1 MNSRQFESS
10 KRNRLTAVGDNHVLR
25 PFCAS
30 DHSAVASLLKD
41 LPSTYPGGDLWL
53 HRRLQDVKSFKAFCT
68 VVLVRGVLA
77 GLTIEVEKGERR
89 RKLSTV
95 FVDPAF
101 RGAGLGSLLLRNCS
115 RTWEKCELD
124 EVFVTVRSTKLH
136 DTGVF
141 LMLNGFQAIAIE
153 KDRYGDGNDEA
164 ILRWAPAT
172 SWAANQFSASHDCS
186 SHNPLLIS
194 SVLQG

>member
-1 MNSRQFESS
+1 MNSRHLGSS
-10 KRNRLTAVGDNHVLR
+10 KRNHLTAAGDNHVLR
-25 PFCAS
+25 PFCPS

-68 VVLVRGVLA
+68 VVLVQSVLA

-101 RGAGLGSLLLRNCS
+101 RGAGLGSLLLKNCS
-115 RTWEKCELD
+115 RTWKKCELD

-141 LMLNGFQAIAIE
+141 LMLHGFQQIAIE
-153 KDRYGDGNDEA
+153 KGRYGDGNDEA
-164 ILRWAPAT
+164 ILRWAPT
-172 SWAANQFSASHDCS
+172 TDWAADQFSANHS
-186 SHNPLLIS
+186 SSPCNPLLAS
-194 SVLQG
+194 PVL